1 MSQRCYMCGLSFR
14 LSSQNLF
21 ILEYKWIFEPNVKK
35 ERNHTLERKNRNT
48 QARVIIIRQVYNTMK
63 KAAI

>member
-35 ERNHTLERKNRNT
+35 EQKYPGPSNYHPAGL
-48 QARVIIIRQVYNTMK
+48 
-63 KAAI
+63 